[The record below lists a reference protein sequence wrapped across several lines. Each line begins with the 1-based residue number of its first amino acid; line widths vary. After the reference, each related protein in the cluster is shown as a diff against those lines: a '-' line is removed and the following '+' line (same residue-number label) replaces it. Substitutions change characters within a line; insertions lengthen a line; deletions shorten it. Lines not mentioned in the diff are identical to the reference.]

1 MLTVSKRDEAARIG
15 NIVANRRREAIPPPA
30 HRDGLTIAVGTT
42 SADGLRLDV
51 ETRLV
56 KAAILY
62 ADSVILFS
70 PAAAML
76 ASAEQLGTLDDD
88 QMMGFLRLAA
98 PALGEGEVIAQACA
112 EYERLRAKRRRSKE
126 EIQQILGFQQLLRGA
141 TRDLAAASENLI
153 SQAGG
158 DELSVAIAH
167 GLVQVDPLVDAQPPP
182 GVETNDDLAET
193 YLDKLG
199 SLLVDPHIYPLF
211 DDSAGALVRE
221 GLAEGLFTVPAG
233 AARRG
238 TQAATAASFVERMP
252 ALPRASM
259 SDIIDVRSG
268 LDEPLSRFRRAIIQL
283 ARVVDATFP
292 QADLDDAIRDVYA
305 ADVEPVLQEI
315 AATFARD
322 AYLRELMA
330 VVTDD
335 VHKII
340 TEGAGLALGALG
352 FAHLPAVAAASVGLT
367 SAAASTAF
375 KTGARVKGKRAEAE
389 QNQLY
394 LLYTAEKELQRRI

>member
-1 MLTVSKRDEAARIG
+1 
-15 NIVANRRREAIPPPA
+15 
-30 HRDGLTIAVGTT
+30 
-42 SADGLRLDV
+42 
-51 ETRLV
+51 
-56 KAAILY
+56 
-62 ADSVILFS
+62 
-70 PAAAML
+70 
-76 ASAEQLGTLDDD
+76 
-88 QMMGFLRLAA
+88 
-98 PALGEGEVIAQACA
+98 
-112 EYERLRAKRRRSKE
+112 
-126 EIQQILGFQQLLRGA
+126 
-141 TRDLAAASENLI
+141 
-153 SQAGG
+153 
-158 DELSVAIAH
+158 
-167 GLVQVDPLVDAQPPP
+167 
-182 GVETNDDLAET
+182 
-193 YLDKLG
+193 
-199 SLLVDPHIYPLF
+199 
-211 DDSAGALVRE
+211 
-221 GLAEGLFTVPAG
+221 
-233 AARRG
+233 
-238 TQAATAASFVERMP
+238 
-252 ALPRASM
+252 M